1 MAVMPESISARYTCV
16 WSFQGYSWIQD
27 FEAEFP
33 KKVDLNLVLNL
44 ADYLASDLVSVY
56 PKTIDH
62 FNMNLLLFC
71 RYTAS
76 FKDLY
81 F

>member
-1 MAVMPESISARYTCV
+1 M
-16 WSFQGYSWIQD
+16 D
-27 FEAEFP
+27 FP

-62 FNMNLLLFC
+62 FNMKLNCYCFVGILQVLKTC
-71 RYTAS
+71 IS
-76 FKDLY
+76 KV
-81 F
+81 